1 MPSEVRSEPPPRSSS
16 PDRRPLERP
25 PVELVVFELLLLG
38 EAPAVTSK
46 DAFVFKNMLQA
57 VGWHAE
63 RVEPAQRR
71 SLGLKMVDGEPEV
84 VIGEQ
89 ASGWSL
95 IAADGSV
102 TVSVFPAVVTAQI
115 NNYKSWGQSL
125 APGLAV
131 LLEALAK
138 VLDPSGVQRVGLR
151 YVNRL
156 IDEAAAEPRAWG
168 GRVDA
173 SLLGPVL
180 HEELGAAL
188 VSAQQQV
195 DLAWSPTERG
205 VLRHGPFK
213 DGSLGGSLSYLLDID
228 ISDAGSGT
236 FDTARVLSVADAL
249 HLRALSV
256 FQASLT
262 SEYLAVL
269 RGDGA

>member
-1 MPSEVRSEPPPRSSS
+1 MPSEVRSEPPPRLPS
-16 PDRRPLERP
+16 PDRRPLEQP
-25 PVELVVFELLLLG
+25 PIELVIFELLLLG
-38 EAPAVTSK
+38 DTLAVTSK
-46 DAFVFKNMLQA
+46 DALALKNMLQA

-71 SLGLKMVDGEPEV
+71 NLGLKMVDGEPEV
-84 VIGEQ
+84 IIGED
-89 ASGWSL
+89 ADGWAL

-102 TVSVFPAVVTAQI
+102 TVSVFPTAVTAQV

-131 LLEALAK
+131 LLDGLAK
-138 VLDPSGVQRVGLR
+138 ILDPSAVQRVGLR

-156 IDEAAAEPRAWG
+156 MDRAADKPRAWQ
-168 GRVDA
+168 GRV
-173 SLLGPVL
+173 STPLLGPVL
-180 HEELGAAL
+180 HEELGDAL

-236 FDTARVLSVADAL
+236 FDTGRVLSVADAL

-262 SEYLAVL
+262 SDYLAVL
-269 RGDGA
+269 RGDKT

>member
-1 MPSEVRSEPPPRSSS
+1 MPSEVRSEPPPRLDP
-16 PDRRPLERP
+16 PDRRPLEHP
-25 PVELVVFELLLLG
+25 PVELVIFELLLLG
-38 EAPAVTSK
+38 GPPAVTSK
-46 DAFVFKNMLQA
+46 DALVIKRMLQA
-57 VGWHAE
+57 IGWHAE

-71 SLGLKMVDGEPEV
+71 GLGLKVVDGEPEV
-84 VIGEQ
+84 VIGEE

-102 TVSVFPAVVTAQI
+102 TVSVFPAAVTAQI
-115 NNYKSWGQSL
+115 NNYRSWGQSL
-125 APGLAV
+125 APGLAIA
-131 LLEALAK
+131 LEAVGK
-138 VLDPSGVQRVGLR
+138 ILDPSGVQRVGLR

-156 IDEAAAEPRAWG
+156 VDRAANEPGAWRG
-168 GRVDA
+168 CV
-173 SLLGPVL
+173 STPLLGPVL
-180 HEELGAAL
+180 HEVLGPVL

-195 DLAWSPTERG
+195 DLAWSTTEKG

-236 FDTARVLSVADAL
+236 FDTARVLSVADGL

-262 SEYLAVL
+262 SEYLAAL
-269 RGDGA
+269 RGDEA